1 LDKEVDDEVGE
12 VEEDADEVDEEVVP
26 RTISGVKNGWFCR
39 SIHVVSTFQ
48 EERIAFFPS
57 VVAS

>member
-1 LDKEVDDEVGE
+1 MDDEVDE
-12 VEEDADEVDEEVVP
+12 VEEDADEVDVEVVP

-39 SIHVVSTFQ
+39 SIVSTFQ

-57 VVAS
+57 GVAS